1 MKRCKWCN
9 LNNPLYVKYHDEE
22 WGKPVFDD
30 KVLYEFLLLE
40 PFQAGLSWQ
49 TILNK
54 REHFRC
60 AFDNFDAQ
68 KISSYDQSKVEE
80 LMNNSFIVRNR
91 RKIVATVNN
100 AKVFLNIQKEWGS
113 FSDYIWSFT
122 EGKIIYENDKN
133 YSQLSDKISADL
145 KSRGMT
151 FVGTTVV
158 YSYLQAIGVIN
169 SHDDDCFMCEKHK

>member
-60 AFDNFDAQ
+60 AFDNFDAK
-68 KISSYDQSKVEE
+68 KISLYDQNKVEE

-122 EGKIIYENDKN
+122 EGKIIYENDKT
-133 YSQLSDKISADL
+133 SSPLSDKISADL

-169 SHDDDCFMCEKHK
+169 SHDEDCFMCEKHK